1 MDETLLFTDH
11 DILVFVV
18 TMSALAL
25 VLSVLGLS
33 TTDRTHADIKHLFR
47 H

>member
-1 MDETLLFTDH
+1 METVLFTDH
-11 DILVFVV
+11 DVLVFIV

-33 TTDRTHADIKHLFR
+33 TTDRMRSDIKHLFR

>member
-1 MDETLLFTDH
+1 MMETVLFTDH

-25 VLSVLGLS
+25 VFSVLGLS
-33 TTDRTHADIKHLFR
+33 TTHRTHSDIRQLFR

>member
-1 MDETLLFTDH
+1 MDETVLLTDH

-25 VLSVLGLS
+25 VFSVLGLS
-33 TTDRTHADIKHLFR
+33 TTHRTRSEIKHLFR